1 MKKLILCVDR
11 DDDIGE
17 KTDIDTPLIG
27 REDNLNA
34 AVSLGLKDPEDSD
47 TNSIFS
53 AISTYDELKK
63 EGEDVEVATVCG
75 SSTIGYHSDKILS
88 QELEEV
94 IDEVKPDTVILVT
107 DGAEDEYITP
117 IVSSKVDISHVKT
130 VYIKQSESVEN
141 LYYTI
146 VKTFQEEKAKKKF
159 LLPVSLALLV
169 YGFFGVL
176 DLITQLAFRGIGAV
190 SGLRSFGVGII
201 SFVVGAYIFGRI
213 YDLDRKIVEAYTDL
227 RKAVST
233 AAVWL
238 PFTIVAI
245 LVVIGSGV
253 EAWDRIISLEESAP
267 LVIFLTFA
275 STVIWWWIGAIL
287 LHELG
292 QVIHVYITQGKVRK
306 SFWAVLFSLLAI
318 TLIFWGAFE
327 YIRVMI
333 GMQEA
338 GNVLPTVAVI
348 ITLGLAIGVLG
359 GVTHMRVSEEE
370 AAEKAEE
377 EKKKAEE
384 EEPQEEEA
392 EKEG

>member
-17 KTDIDTPLIG
+17 KTGIDTPLIG
-27 REDNLNA
+27 RKDNLNA
-34 AVSLGLKDPEDSD
+34 AVALGLKDPEDSD

-53 AISTYDELKK
+53 AVSTYDELKK

-75 SSTIGYHSDKILS
+75 ASTIGYRSDKILS
-88 QELEEV
+88 KELDHVIEEV
-94 IDEVKPDTVILVT
+94 EPDTVILVT

-159 LLPVSLALLV
+159 LLPLSLALLV

-176 DLITQLAFRGIGAV
+176 DLIAQLAFHGVEAV
-190 SGLRSFGVGII
+190 SGLRSFGVGMI
-201 SFVVGAYIFGRI
+201 SFVVGAYIMGRI
-213 YDLDRKIVEAYTDL
+213 YDIDEKIVNAYLNL

-233 AAVWL
+233 SAVWL

-245 LVVIGSGV
+245 LVVIGSGI
-253 EAWDRIISLEESAP
+253 EAWNRITDLEQAQP

-275 STVIWWWIGAIL
+275 TTVIWWWIGAIL

-348 ITLGLAIGVLG
+348 IALGLAIGVLG
-359 GVTHMRVSEEE
+359 GVTHMRVAEEE
-370 AAEKAEE
+370 AERAEE
-377 EKKKAEE
+377 EKKAEE
-384 EEPQEEEA
+384 EENQVEEEA
-392 EKEG
+392 EQEG

>member
-17 KTDIDTPLIG
+17 KTSIETPLIG

-34 AVSLGLKDPEDSD
+34 AVALGLKDPEDSD

-53 AISTYDELKK
+53 AVSTYDELKK

-75 SSTIGYHSDKILS
+75 SSTIGYQSDQILS
-88 QELEEV
+88 KELNQVIEEV
-94 IDEVKPDTVILVT
+94 GPDTVILVS

-146 VKTFQEEKAKKKF
+146 VKSFQEEKTKKKF

-176 DLITQLAFRGIGAV
+176 DLITQLAFRGISAV
-190 SGLRSFGVGII
+190 SGLGSFGVGII
-201 SFVVGAYIFGRI
+201 AFVVGAYIMGRI
-213 YDLDRKIVEAYTDL
+213 YDIDRKIINAYTGL

-233 AAVWL
+233 SAVWL

-245 LVVIGSGV
+245 LVVIGSGI
-253 EAWDRIISLEESAP
+253 EAWNRIVSLEQSQP

-275 STVIWWWIGAIL
+275 TTVIWWWIGAIL

-306 SFWAVLFSLLAI
+306 SFWAVLFSLLAL

-338 GNVLPTVAVI
+338 TNVLPTVAMI
-348 ITLGLAIGVLG
+348 IALGLAIGVLG
-359 GVTHMRVSEEE
+359 GVTQRRVAEDEE
-370 AAEKAEE
+370 AEKAEE
-377 EKKKAEE
+377 ESE
-384 EEPQEEEA
+384 
-392 EKEG
+392 EKEVQGE